1 VRTICA
7 AVLCA
12 AVAGCGVST
21 PDITV
26 PTVPAGAFAGAGS
39 GDSATFVVDAQ
50 TISVSQSGAA
60 SISNG
65 GAPQLDHS
73 GPLGCA
79 GRYFTAHL
87 TEHIRIFFR
96 YTARDAW
103 MLIGTGELYHF
114 PTAPKRHHGA
124 LLWDRS
130 FPSGRHIAVVV
141 NCPLPRRA
149 DTPK

>member
-1 VRTICA
+1 MRTICA
-7 AVLCA
+7 VVLC
-12 AVAGCGVST
+12 VVLAGCGLST

-26 PTVPAGAFAGAGS
+26 PTVPAGAFGGEGS

-50 TISVSQSGAA
+50 TISVRQSGTA
-60 SISNG
+60 SVSNS

-103 MLIGTGELYHF
+103 MLIGTGQLYHF
-114 PTAPKRHHGA
+114 GAGPKRHHGA

-130 FPSGRHIAVVV
+130 FSDRHIAVVV
-141 NCPLPRRA
+141 NCPLP
-149 DTPK
+149 